1 MVLMDII
8 FVSFDDTLHVPA
20 PASPFALP
28 RESVIDLFHRGRD
41 FFAVAVEVGP
51 GVDPARG

>member
-8 FVSFDDTLHVPA
+8 FVSFDDTLPVPA

-28 RESVIDLFHRGRD
+28 RESVIDLFHRGRELWQLQWKSD
-41 FFAVAVEVGP
+41 C
-51 GVDPARG
+51 ARMVI